1 MRENRKY
8 GSVREINLLT
18 IFLLGENYMTTRQKS
33 NLFQDLKKG
42 LEEAIAWEQ
51 GKIDLRTS
59 TLSLPDK
66 PPKMSKKQI
75 KDLRENILN
84 VSQPVFALILGV
96 SPAAVKAWEQ
106 GLKQPSGTARR
117 LMQLFKKD
125 PAAFQRLA
133 S

>member
-1 MRENRKY
+1 MK
-8 GSVREINLLT
+8 
-18 IFLLGENYMTTRQKS
+18 KS
-33 NLFQDLKKG
+33 NLFQDLKNG

-51 GKIDLRTS
+51 GKIDLRTT
-59 TLSLPDK
+59 TLTLPEK
-66 PPKMSKKQI
+66 PPKMTKKQI
-75 KDLRENILN
+75 KDLRENTLK

-117 LMQLFKKD
+117 LMQLFRKD
-125 PAAFQRLA
+125 PNSFHKLA

>member
-1 MRENRKY
+1 MK
-8 GSVREINLLT
+8 
-18 IFLLGENYMTTRQKS
+18 KS
-33 NLFQDLKKG
+33 NLFQDLKSG

-51 GKIDLRTS
+51 GKIDLRTT
-59 TLSLPDK
+59 TLTLPEK
-66 PPKMSKKQI
+66 PPKMTKKQI
-75 KDLRENILN
+75 KDLRENTLK

-117 LMQLFKKD
+117 LMQLFGKD
-125 PAAFQRLA
+125 PNSFHKLA

>member
-1 MRENRKY
+1 MKKNKFFE
-8 GSVREINLLT
+8 
-18 IFLLGENYMTTRQKS
+18 
-33 NLFQDLKKG
+33 DLKEG
-42 LEEAIAWEQ
+42 LTAAIDYER
-51 GKIDLRTS
+51 GKIDLRS
-59 TLSLPDK
+59 TVLTLPEK

-75 KDLRENILN
+75 KELRENTLK

-117 LMQLFKKD
+117 LMQLFGKD
-125 PAAFQRLA
+125 PNAFHKLA

>member
-1 MRENRKY
+1 MK
-8 GSVREINLLT
+8 
-18 IFLLGENYMTTRQKS
+18 KS

-75 KDLRENILN
+75 KELRENILN

-125 PAAFQRLA
+125 PAAFQKLA

>member
-1 MRENRKY
+1 MK
-8 GSVREINLLT
+8 
-18 IFLLGENYMTTRQKS
+18 KS
-33 NLFQDLKKG
+33 NLFQDLKNG

-51 GKIDLRTS
+51 GKIDLRTT
-59 TLSLPDK
+59 TLTLPEK
-66 PPKMSKKQI
+66 PPKMTKKQI
-75 KDLRENILN
+75 KDLRENTLK

-117 LMQLFKKD
+117 LMQLFGKD
-125 PAAFQRLA
+125 PNSFHKLA

>member
-1 MRENRKY
+1 MK
-8 GSVREINLLT
+8 
-18 IFLLGENYMTTRQKS
+18 KS
-33 NLFQDLKKG
+33 NLFQDLKNG

-51 GKIDLRTS
+51 GKIDLRTT
-59 TLSLPDK
+59 TLTLPDK
-66 PPKMSKKQI
+66 PPKMTKKQI
-75 KDLRENILN
+75 KDLRENTLK

-117 LMQLFKKD
+117 LMQLFGKD
-125 PAAFQRLA
+125 PNSFHKLA

>member
-1 MRENRKY
+1 MK
-8 GSVREINLLT
+8 
-18 IFLLGENYMTTRQKS
+18 KS
-33 NLFQDLKKG
+33 NLFQDLKNG

-51 GKIDLRTS
+51 GKIDLRTT
-59 TLSLPDK
+59 TLTLPEK
-66 PPKMSKKQI
+66 PPKMTKKQI
-75 KDLRENILN
+75 KDLRENTLK

-117 LMQLFKKD
+117 LMQLFGKD
-125 PAAFQRLA
+125 PSSFHKLA

>member
-1 MRENRKY
+1 MK
-8 GSVREINLLT
+8 
-18 IFLLGENYMTTRQKS
+18 KS
-33 NLFQDLKKG
+33 NLFQDLKDG

-51 GKIDLRTS
+51 GKIDLRTT
-59 TLSLPDK
+59 TLTLPEK
-66 PPKMSKKQI
+66 PPKMTKKQI
-75 KDLRENILN
+75 KDLRENTLK

-117 LMQLFKKD
+117 LMQLFGKD
-125 PAAFQRLA
+125 PNSFHKLA